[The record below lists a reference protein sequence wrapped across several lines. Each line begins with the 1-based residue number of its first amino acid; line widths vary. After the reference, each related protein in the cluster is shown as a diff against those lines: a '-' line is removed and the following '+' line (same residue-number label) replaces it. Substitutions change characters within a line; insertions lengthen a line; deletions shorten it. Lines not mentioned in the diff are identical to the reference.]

1 MGLACI
7 KHVCN
12 VQLSILILGT
22 KPTKFL
28 YKYFNFFSGI
38 SFIEIKNLH
47 LIKNLLILKQLIS
60 TPKYKNLFCQT

>member
-7 KHVCN
+7 KHVYN
-12 VQLSILILGT
+12 VQLWILILGT
-22 KPTKFL
+22 KPKFL
-28 YKYFNFFSGI
+28 YTLIFFSGI